1 MKKLLGFTLI
11 EMMIVVA
18 IIGILTAIAYPSYVA
33 YLYKGSRAEAM
44 SSLLDIANRQE
55 QFYADN
61 HRYTSALGDLGVQ
74 STSDTGLFSLT
85 LTSDGSTFS
94 VTASPIDYPATKDSE
109 CASFKIDEL
118 GQKTATG
125 SGGNNTC
132 WNR

>member
-1 MKKLLGFTLI
+1 MKKIAGFTLI
-11 EMMIVVA
+11 ELMVVVA
-18 IIGILTAIAYPSYVA
+18 IIGILTAIAYPSYVD

-61 HRYTSALGDLGVQ
+61 HKYTASLSDLGVI
-74 STSDTGLFSLT
+74 STSDSGLFTLT
-85 LTSDGSTFS
+85 LTSDGSSFS
-94 VTASPIDYPATKDSE
+94 VTASPLDYPATKDPE
-109 CASFKIDEL
+109 CSGFKINEL

>member
-1 MKKLLGFTLI
+1 MKKFSGFTLI
-11 EMMIVVA
+11 EVMIVVA
-18 IIGILTAIAYPSYVA
+18 IIGILTAIAYPSYLE

-61 HRYTSALGDLGVQ
+61 HRYSTALGDLGV
-74 STSDTGLFSLT
+74 TSISDSGLFTLT
-85 LTSDGSTFS
+85 LTSDGNSFS
-94 VTASPIDYPATKDSE
+94 VTASPLAHPATKDPE
-109 CASFKIDEL
+109 CSGFKIDDL

-125 SGGNNTC
+125 TGGNNTC